1 MFKDCKDKKTRKRLV
16 DGLRKLGEV
25 QPRITIATIIIGC
38 ATRPLLIRAIVIFRL
53 SLFLCTQMYQK
64 AAKKVGV
71 ARRAAPTIN
80 DFGEHFGGVPP
91 TTATEQQQ
99 QDGTAIG
106 GNEGGKKAKGK
117 DGKWV

>member
-1 MFKDCKDKKTRKRLV
+1 
-16 DGLRKLGEV
+16 
-25 QPRITIATIIIGC
+25 
-38 ATRPLLIRAIVIFRL
+38 
-53 SLFLCTQMYQK
+53 MYQK